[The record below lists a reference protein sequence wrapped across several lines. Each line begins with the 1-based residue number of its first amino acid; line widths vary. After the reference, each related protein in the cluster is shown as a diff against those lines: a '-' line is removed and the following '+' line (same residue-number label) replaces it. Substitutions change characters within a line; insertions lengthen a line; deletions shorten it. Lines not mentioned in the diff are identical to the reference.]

1 MTYKKLFLALPVA
14 MMTVA
19 LTTSCSFEQ
28 DEYFDESASL
38 RVTHQ
43 NETIKNRLVAQSAAD
58 KYGWVLQYFVAG
70 TDDYNFEG
78 FNLFGRFNNNGTVTL
93 ASDHKFLRN
102 GNAGKYTE
110 HTSYYDMLA
119 EEGSVLAFNTWNDIL
134 TVFVDP
140 VDPTNAPDQLIN
152 NGEGMYGDQNL
163 VLKKLGDTDIQFY
176 GERHGAIS
184 RLVPC
189 DRPWQQ
195 YIADTKTMKKSIT
208 TSTLNDYYVVNGADT
223 LFFTELNKGLFT
235 YAERIQDPLQKK
247 TLKCV
252 FTPKGFRLERPDSL
266 GDAVFQEFSISDDQT
281 CLQSEDKKVK
291 VIACWD
297 TYIINGPSDWRIDP
311 ESFTPEQTALYQ
323 QMEAEV
329 KKVNN
334 AYVLDSILIGHANE
348 LQDDNTTK
356 VCPGLFLYV
365 HGPKKMG
372 RVPQYKPYIDMAIN
386 RQMFGKVEFVNLGN
400 EHMTENMKMFK
411 DTNLK
416 ELCEQF
422 AETIYGSYDI
432 VPNDY
437 FRPTSAVL
445 NPVESGNAIRL
456 RLQSIVE

>member
-1 MTYKKLFLALPVA
+1 MTYKKLFLTLPVVMMA
-14 MMTVA
+14 MA
-19 LTTSCSFEQ
+19 ITTSCSFEQ

-43 NETIKNRLVAQSAAD
+43 NENIKNRLVEQSASD
-58 KYGWVLQYFVAG
+58 KYGWVIQYFVSG

-78 FNLFGRFNNNGTVTL
+78 FNLFGRFSKNGTVTL
-93 ASDHKFLRN
+93 ASDHRFLRN
-102 GNAGKYTE
+102 GNANKYTE
-110 HTSYYDMLA
+110 STSYYDMLA
-119 EEGSVLAFNTWNDIL
+119 EEGSVLAFNTWNDVL

-140 VDPTNAPDQLIN
+140 VDPSAAPAQLVN

-163 VLKKLGDTDIQFY
+163 VLKKLADNEMQFY

-184 RLVPC
+184 RLIPC

-195 YIADTKTMKKSIT
+195 YIADTKAMKSSIT
-208 TSTLNDYYVVNGADT
+208 TSTLNNYYVVNGSDT
-223 LFFTELNKGLFT
+223 LFFTGLNKGLFT
-235 YAERIQDPLQKK
+235 YGERIVDPLQKK

-252 FTPKGFRLERPDSL
+252 FTPQGFRIERPDSL
-266 GDAVFQEFSISDDQT
+266 GDAAFQEFTISDDLT

-297 TYIINGPSDWRIDP
+297 TYIINGPADWRIDP
-311 ESFTPEQTALYQ
+311 ESFTPQQAAIYQ

-329 KKVNN
+329 KKVNS

-348 LQDDNTTK
+348 LQEDNTTK
-356 VCPGLFLYV
+356 SCPGLFVYV

-386 RQMFGKVEFVNLGN
+386 RPSFGKIEFANVGGDRV
-400 EHMTENMKMFK
+400 TENMQLFK

-416 ELCEQF
+416 ELCKQF
-422 AETIYGSYDI
+422 AETIYGTYDI
-432 VPNDY
+432 VPSDY
-437 FRPTSAVL
+437 FRPVSANL
-445 NPVESGNAIRL
+445 NPVGGGNAIKL
-456 RLQSIVE
+456 RLQAIVE